1 MQLSRKLFQQVII
14 RSSVQSCK
22 REISNVTQ
30 QECLVYLPYFKN
42 WKRLLSLI
50 LLHLMLPIQHFRA
63 SLTILMFQAPDFYM
77 EMKWEFTS
85 WGKTIFDMDI
95 NLELLT

>member
-1 MQLSRKLFQQVII
+1 
-14 RSSVQSCK
+14 
-22 REISNVTQ
+22 
-30 QECLVYLPYFKN
+30 
-42 WKRLLSLI
+42 
-50 LLHLMLPIQHFRA
+50 MLPIQHFRA
-63 SLTILMFQAPDFYM
+63 SLTILMLQAPDFYM